1 MIIETKRLVLKPIQ
15 VEDASFLMNLMNS
28 PKFIQHIG
36 DRKISSI
43 DIAENYI
50 RSKMHTAFEK
60 SGFPNFVLTLKDN
73 GNKIGTCGIYD
84 RDTLDGVDLGYALL
98 PEYEQLGYATEA
110 ATAVIDIA
118 KNQFKIGSIKAIT
131 THENVDSQKV
141 LNKLNFKYIKDIEME
156 GDDEILM
163 LFELNF

>member
-1 MIIETKRLVLKPIQ
+1 MIIETDRLTLKPIQ

-36 DRKISSI
+36 DRNITSV

-50 RSKMHTAFEK
+50 RSKMLTAFEK
-60 SGFPNFVLTLKDN
+60 SGLPNFVITLKDK
-73 GNKIGTCGIYD
+73 GIKIGTCGIYD
-84 RDTLDGVDLGYALL
+84 RETLDGVDLGYALL

-110 ATAVIDIA
+110 STAVIELS
-118 KNQFKIGSIKAIT
+118 KNHFNISSIKAIT

-141 LNKLNFKYIKDIEME
+141 LNKLKFKYIKDIEME

-163 LFELNF
+163 LFELN